1 MKNLQLYHRKVI
13 QRLIEEK
20 RYSVAEIAEGL
31 EVSPSTIY
39 RELKRNTNPK
49 TKKYTAEYAHKI
61 YLARKKYAGSKK
73 KNPFNQSPRRKND
86 YELYAERKYIYWYSD
101 KYYKIKLPDR
111 WKWKD
116 GFHVPKRYAY
126 RIGKKYFHYN
136 GDWELYDLW
145 MEQMN
150 FLIKQKSVIASRPK
164 YYWMRTLIKN
174 ETTFTLWK
182 NPTTEV
188 KQKKCV

>member
-73 KNPFNQSPRRKND
+73 KNPFNRKPRRKND

-101 KYYKIKLPDR
+101 KYYSFKLKKRNYDFIYLK
-111 WKWKD
+111 KW
-116 GFHVPKRYAY
+116 YAY
-126 RIGKKYFHYN
+126 RIGKKYFDHN
-136 GDWELYDLW
+136 NDWELYDLW
-145 MEQMN
+145 MEHLKLLKEQR
-150 FLIKQKSVIASRPK
+150 SVSASTPK
-164 YYWMRTLIKN
+164 YYWMRALIKN

-182 NPTTEV
+182 NPSTAMEQ
-188 KQKKCV
+188 KQCV